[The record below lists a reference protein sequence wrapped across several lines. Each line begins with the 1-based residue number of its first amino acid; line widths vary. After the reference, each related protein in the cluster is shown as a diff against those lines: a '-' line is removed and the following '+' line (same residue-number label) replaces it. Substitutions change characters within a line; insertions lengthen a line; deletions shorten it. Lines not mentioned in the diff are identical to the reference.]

1 MRGGRKRKGKGRV
14 GERRKGGEKE
24 RKRRELEAAVA

>member
-14 GERRKGGEKE
+14 GERRKGGREGKKE
-24 RKRRELEAAVA
+24 ERVRGSSC